1 MGVRIGLSDNGEIQK
16 YKYDESVNIS
26 TEKLYTF
33 SKKTFHNFSV
43 EILYCSD
50 DGKPPKYQQ
59 MIIFLN

>member
-33 SKKTFHNFSV
+33 SKRHFTIS
-43 EILYCSD
+43 
-50 DGKPPKYQQ
+50 Q
-59 MIIFLN
+59 